1 MSSTQNQ
8 RPQLVLRG
16 TFDCKK
22 MERQLTI
29 KQARFVEFYDGNGY
43 KAAKAAGYKGNY
55 GTLRAIASENLTK
68 PNVKA
73 AIKGKEKKRNKAK
86 ILSVAEIQEKWS
98 EIIEGIPGEGF
109 DTKDRMKAMHD
120 LTKSHGGFLD
130 RIEEDR
136 NVHITIERKKLDKPK

>member
-1 MSSTQNQ
+1 
-8 RPQLVLRG
+8 
-16 TFDCKK
+16 
-22 MERQLTI
+22 MERRLTI
-29 KQARFVEFYDGNGY
+29 KQTRFVEFYDGNGY

-73 AIKGKEKKRNKAK
+73 AIMEKEKKRNKAK
-86 ILSVAEIQEKWS
+86 ILSVAEIQTRWSAIILGNKVEKKG
-98 EIIEGIPGEGF
+98 EEGEEEVFNGADF
-109 DTKDRMKAMHD
+109 DSKDRMKAMYD

-136 NVHITIERKKLDKPK
+136 NVHITIERKRLDKPE